1 MDVFGVRSVGFLE
14 IDFLEIV
21 DFYLDVSADQ
31 LDVYDDFLVLSASQ
45 GIAVLFVGREGVRK
59 GFVLGELDLC
69 ILGLRV
75 DLCLDRL
82 KGSDFQQKSALIA

>member
-31 LDVYDDFLVLSASQ
+31 LDVYDDFLVLGASQ
-45 GIAVLFVGREGVRK
+45 GIAVFFVGREGVRK
-59 GFVLGELDLC
+59 GLVLGELNLC
-69 ILGLRV
+69 ILGLSV
-75 DLCLDRL
+75 DLGLDRL
-82 KGSDFQQKSALIA
+82 KGSYFQQKSALIA